1 MYFVFCISNTF
12 WKCILYLYLKYI
24 LMYLY
29 FIFQAKNTKYILM
42 RKYDAIAL
50 ISKHILF
57 SLISAC
63 ITNLAMCGVRLHN
76 QWRRQTLKSGS
87 AFKGQLYFPGRA
99 ERDAGGAKRLSA
111 ERVGSGEIRES
122 GGYIP
127 RKISKNQLWNRAF
140 SAILQSEIVS
150 SAVLARQL
158 IRHYEYI
165 ATKQIKRQAGRRLDL
180 RA

>member
-1 MYFVFCISNTF
+1 MYLRYIYVFCILYSKYISKMYFVFVFEIRIC
-12 WKCILYLYLKYI
+12 I

-29 FIFQAKNTKYILM
+29 FIIQAKNTKYILM

-111 ERVGSGEIRES
+111 ESVGSGEIRES
-122 GGYIP
+122 GGYSP
-127 RKISKNQLWNRAF
+127 EKFAKNQL
-140 SAILQSEIVS
+140 
-150 SAVLARQL
+150 
-158 IRHYEYI
+158 
-165 ATKQIKRQAGRRLDL
+165 
-180 RA
+180 